1 MKILVASDIHG
12 SEFHCGKLIEA
23 FRNERAERML
33 LLGDLLGGSPKAAEM
48 LNGVKDSVLCVRG
61 NCDHESDQRMLD
73 FPIMAYYCLLFV
85 GGKVI
90 FATHGHKYG
99 RDNPPKADILLQGHT
114 HTPACEKLNGGMI
127 YANPGSVSL
136 PRNGSRNSYMMMYDW
151 GMHWKTLDGE
161 IFDELRF

>member
-1 MKILVASDIHG
+1 MKILIASDIHG
-12 SEFHCGKLIEA
+12 SEIHCGKLIEA

-33 LLGDLLGGSPKAAEM
+33 LLGDLTDGSQKVADM
-48 LNGVKDSVLCVRG
+48 LNGIKDSLLCVRG

-73 FPIMAYYCLLFV
+73 FPIMAYYCLLFI

-99 RDNPPKADILLQGHT
+99 KDNPPKADILLQGHT
-114 HTPACEKLNGGMI
+114 HVPAWENLGGML
-127 YANPGSVSL
+127 YVNPGSVSL
-136 PRNGSRNSYMMMYDW
+136 PRNKSKNSYIMMYEW

-161 IFDELRF
+161 IYHELRF

>member
-114 HTPACEKLNGGMI
+114 HTPACEKLNVGMI

-136 PRNGSRNSYMMMYDW
+136 PRNGNRNSYIMMYDW